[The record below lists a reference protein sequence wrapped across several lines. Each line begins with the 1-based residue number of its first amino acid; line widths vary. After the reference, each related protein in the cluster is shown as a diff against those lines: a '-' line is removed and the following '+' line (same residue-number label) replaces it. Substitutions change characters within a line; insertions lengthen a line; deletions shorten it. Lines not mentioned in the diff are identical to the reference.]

1 MKSFFR
7 NPGFEKLLISFV
19 LLYTVYDY
27 FEHILI
33 EDSEFSRFPIAWL
46 LFSLS
51 SVLFFIITVILINR
65 LLSRQFG
72 RRSLLFEIVAIGI
85 WLCLHIYLAGPFF
98 QELFWHPG
106 GLRFSFSFSVFFIIL
121 GVYFLARIAINL
133 LLKREVFYS
142 R

>member
-1 MKSFFR
+1 MKSIFK
-7 NPGFEKLLISFV
+7 NPGFEKILISFV
-19 LLYTVYDY
+19 LLYAVYDY
-27 FEHILI
+27 FKHILI
-33 EDSEFSRFPIAWL
+33 EGSEFSRFPVAWL

-51 SVLFFIITVILINR
+51 SILFLIITVILINR

-106 GLRFSFSFSVFFIIL
+106 GLRFRFSFSAFFIIL
-121 GVYFLARIAINL
+121 GVYFFARIAINL
-133 LLKREVFYS
+133 VMKREAFYS